1 MGIDPQP
8 RDVSASRRPGPALSH
23 RPHRVGYQPSDVER
37 LILAQPEAAT
47 EPTDEAEPT
56 DDDPTDDDPTDD
68 ADSTDEW
75 ATAQPAED

>member
-1 MGIDPQP
+1 MQRSRHPGG
-8 RDVSASRRPGPALSH
+8 RDRRYLTALI
-23 RPHRVGYQPSDVER
+23 GWGNQPSDVER

-68 ADSTDEW
+68 ADSTDWW